1 MQHYTVTYEVEIIAD
16 SHEQAA
22 IKGIQFLTE
31 DLSNSYT
38 ELSIKTST
46 DGNNFFCNGP
56 NHIPTK
62 QHIVGITKDSR
73 GLKTIHLVHDGDDA
87 QK

>member
-38 ELSIKTST
+38 ELSVTTKTFAVSPKGDIAILT
-46 DGNNFFCNGP
+46 SEKD
-56 NHIPTK
+56 
-62 QHIVGITKDSR
+62 HIVGITKDSR
-73 GLKTIHLVHDGDDA
+73 RHRTVHLVHDGDDA